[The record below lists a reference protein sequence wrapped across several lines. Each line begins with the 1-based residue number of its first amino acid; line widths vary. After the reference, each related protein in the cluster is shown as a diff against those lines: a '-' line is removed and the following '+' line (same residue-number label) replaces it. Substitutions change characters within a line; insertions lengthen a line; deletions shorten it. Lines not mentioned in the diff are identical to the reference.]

1 MKIHRNAKTTP
12 QTRALIVQRV
22 RTDRWRIA
30 DAAVAAG
37 ISRRT
42 AAKWLARH
50 RDGGRAALDDRSSRP
65 RRMPRRTPP
74 ERVAAI
80 LTARHQRLSAWAIA
94 IRVQMPRSTVAAV
107 LVRAGL
113 NRLARLTPPAPV
125 QRYER
130 TRVGELV
137 HLDIKPLARILR
149 VGHRIHGDRRQIVA
163 GAGYEYA
170 HVAVDDYSRVA
181 YVEVLPDQRGG
192 TTAGF
197 LRRTIRW
204 FAQRG
209 VVVERVLTDNGSA
222 YISGVFRAVAHRSR
236 VRLIRSRPRHP
247 QTNGKAERF
256 IQTMLREWAY
266 ATAYPHSWRR
276 TRALRPWVRTY
287 NTLRPHTA
295 LAYQPPCSRFPRAA
309 Q

>member
-1 MKIHRNAKTTP
+1 
-12 QTRALIVQRV
+12 
-22 RTDRWRIA
+22 
-30 DAAVAAG
+30 
-37 ISRRT
+37 
-42 AAKWLARH
+42 
-50 RDGGRAALDDRSSRP
+50 
-65 RRMPRRTPP
+65 MPRRTPP